1 MSYLKYYDMY
11 YNMKYILTIT
21 YQHGS
26 DGRVYEITFKNG
38 DVERFNIDN
47 IIIVSE
53 NDIFNTR

>member
-1 MSYLKYYDMY
+1 MSYLKYY
-11 YNMKYILTIT
+11 NMKYVLTIT

-38 DVERFNIDN
+38 DVERFYIDD
-47 IIIVSE
+47 ISIVSE